1 MNTKLKNIV
10 DSIYKTNTSYAYP
23 SHAMTQAASLKSLSS
38 DLYTDSKRFI
48 YELLQNADDSS
59 VNGQLVDV
67 EIILFNNKLV
77 VAHNGKSFDESD
89 LKGICGIDD
98 GTKKLS
104 IEKTGY
110 KGIGFK
116 SVFGQS
122 DKVTIFSD
130 KEYFKF
136 DATHNF
142 GWSKE
147 WDSTQKEWETVNN
160 RNFLHPWQ
168 IIPIY
173 TSKEEIDHNI
183 QTFLNDNWNV
193 ATIIELFKKDDVT
206 HAIEELSSNAN
217 MFLFLKNINRIK
229 FTTNETVEIF
239 IDRKII
245 NEYTLYKNKKIKSQ
259 WRIKTIHLEVTDE
272 LKSSL
277 RNERN
282 IPDKLMQTD
291 TIELTMAIQKGKEG
305 FKKLETNESLLY
317 AYLPTDEK
325 RYSLPILVNTTFLM
339 SANRESL
346 HADSKWNQWLFKS
359 ISIELFKWIASLIKS
374 EYSYQ
379 AYQLI
384 PSKLLMNDDLCK
396 NYNRGIDEAIETIPF
411 ILSKDNKLLKVKEAI
426 IDSTLLS
433 EKTFICSEVIR
444 KFISHKIGSNNII
457 TEKPFVMN
465 TGFNSFLEKIGV
477 TTFNW
482 SDVPAFFAFED
493 FLSKHTVDKNIE
505 LIQYFKNESEIKDS
519 AIDEK
524 KLKSWAFIYD
534 HKNKLNYPN
543 NVYFPTP
550 DDTTWNNPESSI
562 SFLHQEIQT
571 WLLEKQKVKEWLEK
585 LGIVEKTDITFL
597 EKTIIPNSKSY
608 ITAENAIETIQ
619 VIYSLYKKE
628 KIEDKLTQLSD
639 LRLLTKTGKL
649 ISASKC
655 YFSDEYNPKLNIE
668 EKIED
673 DIFLNEKYLE
683 VINDDT
689 DEIKRFF
696 KCMGVQEVISIFT
709 IEEKTSKETLID
721 YFGLKKEYF
730 NLADK
735 KFSPYVNTFTADT
748 YQGINTLS
756 FLLKTDSFQFSKLF
770 WNTVIQNIDFISIQK
785 LPRVYWGNF
794 GYPGRITGDL
804 VGSYL
809 KWYVQNIRCIPTR
822 KELCEKS
829 TSVFINNEEIVELAG
844 RYLHVFESTI
854 ELTQD
859 WKAFFSFKTEL
870 QLEDYLELLTAIFD
884 DKTNEN
890 KLKESNKK
898 RVQQIFQHLLLQ
910 SSNWDAEKIDKI
922 KIWAESA
929 FLMDENF
936 NIVEAKNL
944 KYYSDGDTSIFQE
957 IYQFIGLNEANKMHQ
972 NIDKL
977 LEYFGIE
984 ILRQDN
990 FDIELKGGKIESDLK
1005 NKLEY
1010 IFPYFENWIVKID
1023 SEFSTEQLKELYEKL
1038 NKLDIFEVTKLS
1050 LSYDGDILKTVQLHL
1065 DKNELLVTNPWSSN
1079 KTLISLPKIL
1089 CDYFNLKGYEDKLEF
1104 LLREDNLLEINEYFE
1119 NEGIEIPEIQ
1129 ESNNEPKHE
1138 VKLNGTSLKIETPQA
1153 LASMGITNAYEF
1165 EKIKDSHPNLFHNI
1179 TPTQEMYE
1187 TAQKLIARATDN
1199 IKAHLITLN
1208 EYECE
1213 DIEQTAPTVLGGII
1227 KNGKDISVIAR
1238 PSDDGKIVIGYYE
1251 SEIPVLELDGNELW
1265 YEDGKSE
1272 PKQLTLG
1279 ALLKKTEIT
1288 RIPV

>member
-1 MNTKLKNIV
+1 MNTKVKNIV
-10 DSIYKTNTSYAYP
+10 DSLYKTNTSYAYP
-23 SHAMTQAASLKSLSS
+23 SQAMTQAASLKSLSS

-59 VNGQLVDV
+59 VNGQLVNV

-89 LKGICGIDD
+89 LKGICGIDN

-122 DKVTIFSD
+122 DKVTIFSN

-142 GWSKE
+142 GWRKE
-147 WDSTQKEWETVNN
+147 WDSTQKEWEILNN
-160 RNFLHPWQ
+160 RTFLHPWQ

-229 FTTNETVEIF
+229 FTTNETVEIS
-239 IDRKII
+239 IDRKTI
-245 NEYTLYKNKKIKSQ
+245 NEYTLHKNKEIKSQ
-259 WRIKTIHLEVTDE
+259 WIIKTIHLEVTDE

-291 TIELTMAIQKGKEG
+291 KIELAMAIQKGKEG
-305 FKKLETNESLLY
+305 LKKLATNESLLY

-359 ISIELFKWIASLIKS
+359 ISLELFKWIASLIKS

-384 PSKLLMNDDLCK
+384 PSKLSMNDDLCK

-411 ILSKDNKLLKVKEAI
+411 ILSKDNELLKVKEAI

-433 EKTFICSEVIR
+433 EKTFICSEVVR
-444 KFISHKIGSNNII
+444 KFISHKIGSNNVI
-457 TEKPFVMN
+457 TEKPFVMS
-465 TGFNSFLEKIGV
+465 TGFNSLLEKIGV
-477 TTFNW
+477 ETFNW
-482 SDVPAFFAFED
+482 SDVPAFFVFKD
-493 FLSKHTVDKNIE
+493 FLSKHTIDKNIE

-534 HKNKLNYPN
+534 HKNKLNHPN

-550 DDTTWNNPESSI
+550 NDTTWNNPESSL

-571 WLLEKQKVKEWLEK
+571 WLLEKQKVREWLEK

-597 EKTIIPNSKSY
+597 EKTIIPNSQSY

-655 YFSDEYNPKLNIE
+655 YFSDEYNPKLKIE
-668 EKIED
+668 ENIED
-673 DIFLNEKYLE
+673 DIFLHEKYLE
-683 VINDDT
+683 VINDDK

-696 KCMGVQEVISIFT
+696 KCMGVQEEISIFT
-709 IEEKTSKETLID
+709 IEEKTSKEILID
-721 YFGLKKEYF
+721 YYGLKKEYF

-735 KFSPYVNTFTADT
+735 KFSPFVTTFTADT
-748 YQGINTLS
+748 YQEINTLS

-770 WNTVIQNIDFISIQK
+770 WNTVIQNIDFISIRK
-785 LPRVYWGNF
+785 LPRAYWGNL

-809 KWYVQNIRCIPTR
+809 KWYVQNIRCVPTR

-829 TSVFINNEEIVELAG
+829 TSVFINNKEIVELAG

-898 RVQQIFQHLLLQ
+898 RVQQIFQQLLLQ
-910 SSNWDAEKIDKI
+910 SSNWDAKKIDKI
-922 KIWAESA
+922 KSWAESA

-957 IYQFIGLNEANKMHQ
+957 IYQFIGMNEENKMHQ

-984 ILRQDN
+984 ILKQDN

-1023 SEFSTEQLKELYEKL
+1023 SEFLTEQLKELYEKL
-1038 NKLDIFEVTKLS
+1038 NKLDIFEATKLS
-1050 LSYDGDILKTVQLHL
+1050 LSYDGNILKTVQLHL

-1079 KTLISLPKIL
+1079 KTLISLPRIL

-1104 LLREDNLLEINEYFE
+1104 LLRENNILEINEYFE

-1129 ESNNEPKHE
+1129 ELINEPKHE

-1153 LASMGITNAYEF
+1153 LASMGITNADEF
-1165 EKIKDSHPNLFHNI
+1165 EKVKHSHPNLFHNI
-1179 TPTQEMYE
+1179 TPTQEMYAV
-1187 TAQKLIARATDN
+1187 AQKLIERAISN
-1199 IKAHLITLN
+1199 IKVHLINLD

-1227 KNGKDISVIAR
+1227 KNGKDISIVAR

-1265 YEDGKSE
+1265 YENGKSE

-1279 ALLKKTEIT
+1279 ILLKKTEIT

>member
-1 MNTKLKNIV
+1 MNTKVKNIV
-10 DSIYKTNTSYAYP
+10 DSLYKTNTSYAYP
-23 SHAMTQAASLKSLSS
+23 SQAMTQAASLKSLSS

-59 VNGQLVDV
+59 VNGQLVNV

-122 DKVTIFSD
+122 DKVTIFSN

-142 GWSKE
+142 GWRKE
-147 WDSTQKEWETVNN
+147 WDSTQKEWEILNN

-229 FTTNETVEIF
+229 FTTNETVEIS
-239 IDRKII
+239 IDRKTI
-245 NEYTLYKNKKIKSQ
+245 NEYTLHKNREIKSQ
-259 WRIKTIHLEVTDE
+259 WIIKTIHLEVTDE

-282 IPDKLMQTD
+282 IPDKLFQTNK
-291 TIELTMAIQKGKEG
+291 IELTMAIQKGEEG
-305 FKKLETNESLLY
+305 LKKLATNESLLY

-325 RYSLPILVNTTFLM
+325 RYSLPILANTTFLM

-359 ISIELFKWIASLIKS
+359 ISLELFKWIASLIKS

-384 PSKLLMNDDLCK
+384 PSKLSMNDDLCK
-396 NYNRGIDEAIETIPF
+396 DYNRGIDEAIETIPF
-411 ILSKDNKLLKVKEAI
+411 ILSKDNELLKVKEAI

-433 EKTFICSEVIR
+433 EKIFIGSEVVR
-444 KFISHKIGSNNII
+444 KFISHKIGSDNLI

-465 TGFNSFLEKIGV
+465 TGFNSLLEKIGV
-477 TTFNW
+477 ETFKW
-482 SDVPAFFAFED
+482 SDVPVFFAFED
-493 FLSKHTVDKNIE
+493 FLSEHTVDKNIE

-519 AIDEK
+519 QIDEK
-524 KLKSWAFIYD
+524 KLKSWTFIYD
-534 HKNKLNYPN
+534 HKNKLNHPN

-550 DDTTWNNPESSI
+550 DDTTWNNPESSL
-562 SFLHQEIQT
+562 SFLHQKIQT
-571 WLLEKQKVKEWLEK
+571 WLREKQKVREWLEK
-585 LGIVEKTDITFL
+585 LGVVEKTDITFL
-597 EKTIIPNSKSY
+597 EKTIIPKSQNY
-608 ITAENAIETIQ
+608 ITSENAIETIQ
-619 VIYSLYKKE
+619 TLYSLYKKE
-628 KIEDKLTQLSD
+628 KIEDKLAQLGK
-639 LRLLTKTGKL
+639 LKLLTKTGTL
-649 ISASKC
+649 VSASKC
-655 YFSDEYNPKLNIE
+655 YFSDEYNPKLKIE
-668 EKIED
+668 ENIKD
-673 DIFLNEKYLE
+673 DMFLSEKYLLL
-683 VINDDT
+683 DD
-689 DEIKRFF
+689 DKDHLRMFF
-696 KCMGVQEVISIFT
+696 KCMGVKDSITVLSINEKIHKDIFIQEYA
-709 IEEKTSKETLID
+709 LQ
-721 YFGLKKEYF
+721 KEYF
-730 NLADK
+730 THNLNSYG
-735 KFSPYVNTFTADT
+735 FSTSSYKDIV
-748 YQGINTLS
+748 ILS
-756 FLLKTDSFQFSKLF
+756 FLSQLKYFNFSKLF
-770 WNTVIQNIDFISIQK
+770 WDFVIQNISVSELTK
-785 LPRVYWGNF
+785 NARAYWGHQ
-794 GYPGRITGDL
+794 GMQGQTTGNL
-804 VGSYL
+804 VDSYL
-809 KWYVQNIRCIPTR
+809 RWHVQNIRCVPTK

-829 TSVFINNEEIVELAG
+829 TSVFINSEKIVELTG
-844 RYLHVFESTI
+844 RYLHVFDSTFK
-854 ELTQD
+854 LTQD

-898 RVQQIFQHLLLQ
+898 RVQQIFQQLLLQ

-922 KIWAESA
+922 KSWAESA
-929 FLMDENF
+929 LLMDEDF
-936 NIVEAKNL
+936 TVVEAKNL
-944 KYYSDGDTSIFQE
+944 KYYADGDTSIFQA
-957 IYQFIGLNEANKMHQ
+957 IYQFIGLNEENKRLP
-972 NIDKL
+972 NTENF
-977 LEYFGIE
+977 LEYLGIE
-984 ILRQDN
+984 ILRQNN
-990 FDIELKGGKIESDLK
+990 FYIKYEGDKLESDLK
-1005 NKLEY
+1005 DKLEK
-1010 IFPYFENWIVKID
+1010 IFPYLGNWIVKVD
-1023 SEFSTEQLKELYEKL
+1023 NEFSSEQLKELYEKL
-1038 NKLDIFEVTKLS
+1038 DKLGIFEATKLS
-1050 LSYDGDILKTVQLHL
+1050 LSYDGNILKTVQLHL
-1065 DKNELLVTNPWSSN
+1065 DKNELLVTNPWFSN
-1079 KTLISLPKIL
+1079 KALISLPKIL

-1104 LLREDNLLEINEYFE
+1104 LLRENDILEINDYFE

-1129 ESNNEPKHE
+1129 VSINEPKQE
-1138 VKLNGTSLKIETPQA
+1138 VELTVTIPKIDTPQA
-1153 LASMGITNAYEF
+1153 LAAMGITNAYEF
-1165 EKIKDSHPNLFHNI
+1165 KKIKDSHPNLFHNI

-1187 TAQKLIARATDN
+1187 TAQKLIARAMDN